1 MDLLEPNI
9 DLSQVPQPEKF
20 DFDAWKKD
28 QLSSIP
34 MPLSTPTP
42 LPITGAPTDSLNT
55 VAPVPTPP
63 LSNEYVSIL
72 DSLNPPTKPIGFQP
86 PVGGVAPTAQPTQV
100 ANKPVKFDAVGRE
113 IEGERKFAVSSG
125 ETQDAFQ
132 SQESMQSQESIQ
144 PQYFEDTQTQSNYS
158 SQSTIYNPKDVKDFD
173 KAISRVKT
181 AQEGISSIM
190 KGVENDPEINK
201 QIGKVA
207 AISMSLEDTLD
218 PNSESFKSFTENVNK
233 AKAEMEKSEK
243 DLADFQKEAKVDPD
257 RYMREMPSTKK
268 SMLAIAT
275 LLEGTGAIMAAQGG
289 MMLPTGVISKQ
300 LQDGINRDIALQKDE
315 LNSKEKGLTTEAN
328 RFAKNLAL
336 LKDDRSAEL
345 KTKADML
352 TAAKMSLDNL
362 RAKYQDKLNSA
373 EADKITAGL
382 DMDLAKT
389 KLELNK
395 QLVSKSVQTVT
406 KKIPITQGGVDY
418 KGVKD
423 KADAQKAV
431 KELEETDVPIFGK
444 YKVEAYSKDEAK
456 GLREELNMYENIMGT
471 LETMRMLES
480 EEGYAMYG
488 TDAGALGAALKADF
502 LLTKKNLE
510 KLGVLSESDK
520 DIIDDL
526 LTDPTSHA
534 FKNARA
540 KIENQIHQATG
551 KVVASLNSK
560 TKVGKT
566 RFLDKDLSSLVEPIA
581 KKRATAGLNR
591 VLEYNKNPA
600 PQPPVTNK
608 SQTYETPKI
617 NK

>member
-1 MDLLEPNI
+1 MNLTG
-9 DLSQVPQPEKF
+9 VRQPEYF

-34 MPLSTPTP
+34 MPMSTPTP
-42 LPITGAPTDSLNT
+42 LSITGAPTDSTNT
-55 VAPVPTPP
+55 VSPVPTLP
-63 LSNEYVSIL
+63 LSNEYTSML
-72 DSLNPPTKPIGFQP
+72 DSLNPPTKPIVFQP
-86 PVGGVAPTAQPTQV
+86 PVGETAQPAQV
-100 ANKPVKFDAVGRE
+100 ADEPAKYDAVGRE
-113 IEGERKFAVSSG
+113 VEGERKFAVPSG
-125 ETQDAFQ
+125 ESQDAF
-132 SQESMQSQESIQ
+132 QSQESIQ
-144 PQYFEDTQTQSNYS
+144 PQYLEDTQTQSNYS
-158 SQSTIYNPKDVKDFD
+158 SQSTIYNPKDVGEFD
-173 KAISRVKT
+173 KAISSVKT

-190 KGVENDPEINK
+190 KGVENDPEIKK
-201 QIGKVA
+201 QIGKIA
-207 AISMSLEDTLD
+207 STSMSLEDMLD

-243 DLADFQKEAKVDPD
+243 DLADFQKEAKVSPD

-275 LLEGTGAIMAAQGG
+275 LLEGAGAIMAAQGG

-352 TAAKMSLDNL
+352 TASKMSLENL

-382 DMDLAKT
+382 DMELAKT

-395 QLVSKSVQTVT
+395 RLVSNSVQTST
-406 KKIPITQGGVDY
+406 KKIPIAQDY
-418 KGVKD
+418 KGVKEQ
-423 KADAQKAV
+423 AEAQKAM
-431 KELEETDVPIFGK
+431 KELEETDVPIFSK

-471 LETMRMLES
+471 LETMKMLES
-480 EEGYAMYG
+480 GEGYAMYG

-526 LTDPTSHA
+526 LADPTSHA
-534 FKNARA
+534 FKSARA

-551 KVVASLNSK
+551 KIVASLNSK

-591 VLEYNKNPA
+591 VLEYSKNQA
-600 PQPPVTNK
+600 PQTPVTNRV
-608 SQTYETPKI
+608 QTYEGPKI